1 MVRPNKRHILKHL
14 HIIMRTSAQHLQVLK
29 NPSYRWFLSNSL
41 LATLGNGLSYIA
53 LTWVVVQV
61 HTSPSSV
68 AMLMICFWISMVVFS
83 PIFGVISDK
92 FHRLNLMLISVLA
105 RAVILIAC
113 GWYLRYH
120 DELWVIYLVSLTNGL
135 AFSLYSPAM
144 LTFLREIVAKENLL
158 YANTQ
163 LDITYEIG
171 NVVGMGMAG
180 FVMAIFS
187 PSTALILN
195 GCFFLVSAFFLTR
208 VRYQPKQEEV
218 LSRSLKTLSQDFIL
232 GLRYLADRPGL
243 RAVYT
248 LQLLLFVQF
257 MMWPVLLAPF
267 AQRVLHATVIQFGQI
282 EASFSLGVVLGGL
295 LNAALVKKVGFYRLL
310 LIEAIAGVTAFYF
323 FAASDG
329 IWIAGMLCF
338 VIGYAMSAWAL
349 IVTKAQEMTELS
361 YQGRMQG
368 TFSSLLGLITV
379 SLYSGVYWLADAA
392 PLQKLYWAEVFVS
405 GLMLLLLV
413 RNRKRF
419 ISD

>member
-1 MVRPNKRHILKHL
+1 MVRLTKRQTLEYSNIAMK
-14 HIIMRTSAQHLQVLK
+14 TSAQHLQILK
-29 NPSYRWFLSNSL
+29 SPSYRWFLSNSL

-61 HTSPSSV
+61 HSSPSSV
-68 AMLMICFWISMVVFS
+68 AMLMICFWISMVIFS

-105 RAVILIAC
+105 RAVMLIAC

-120 DELWVIYLVSLTNGL
+120 HDLWVIYLISLANGL

-195 GCFFLVSAFFLTR
+195 GCFFLVAAFCLTR
-208 VRYQPKQEEV
+208 VHYQPKQEEV
-218 LSRSLKTLSQDFIL
+218 LSRSLKTFYQDFIL
-232 GLRYLADRPGL
+232 GLRYLSDRPGL

-267 AQRVLHATVIQFGQI
+267 AQQVLHATVIQFGQI
-282 EASFSLGVVLGGL
+282 EACFSVGVVSGGL
-295 LNAALVKKVGFYRLL
+295 LNAALAKKVGFYRLL
-310 LIEAIAGVTAFYF
+310 LLEAIVGVTAFYF
-323 FAASDG
+323 FAVSGG
-329 IWIAGMLCF
+329 IWIAGILCF

-368 TFSSLLGLITV
+368 TFSSLSGMVTV
-379 SLYSGVYWLADAA
+379 SLYVLVYCLADLA
-392 PLQKLYWAEVFVS
+392 PLQRLYWAEVLVS
-405 GLMLLLLV
+405 GFMLLLLV
-413 RNRKRF
+413 RNKKRF
-419 ISD
+419 ISS